1 MVLVVADL
9 LTTMSTKTE
18 ICVRIFVSCVYYLC
32 VLFAFRDLHFGKDH
46 ILHSGRKMFDDFDA
60 RGERGKSCILFP
72 NDSFFT
78 LIQRITIDKH
88 SNTLLFLFLFFL
100 SRICLFPLK
109 VLESSND
116 ESPHSDDEVPM
127 MTRRR
132 RPRRARKRA
141 IAASE
146 EETG

>member
-1 MVLVVADL
+1 MLESLFPV
-9 LTTMSTKTE
+9 S
-18 ICVRIFVSCVYYLC
+18 IIFVS
-32 VLFAFRDLHFGKDH
+32 FLHLETCTLVKTIFYTVVEKCLM
-46 ILHSGRKMFDDFDA
+46 ILMQEE
-60 RGERGKSCILFP
+60 RGEKRCILFP
-72 NDSFFT
+72 NESFFT

-88 SNTLLFLFLFFL
+88 SNTLLCFYSFFL
-100 SRICLFPLK
+100 SCICLFPLK